1 MLSNAERAE
10 IDQELTHVPKPS
22 AAGLEALQIVQRHR
36 RWVTDEGIRDIAA
49 YLQMTVDELDSLAT
63 FNNPIFRRPVG
74 EHVITMCD
82 SVSCWI
88 LGYDA
93 LRDHC
98 CRRLGIRMGETTSDG
113 KFTLLPVQ
121 CLGICDHAPALMID
135 CETYVDLTPEK
146 LDKILDDIR

>member
-1 MLSNAERAE
+1 MLS
-10 IDQELTHVPKPS
+10 DQERSDIDHELEHVPQRS
-22 AAGLEALQIVQRHR
+22 AAGLEALKIVQRHR

-49 YLQMTVDELDSLAT
+49 YLQMTVDELESLAT
-63 FNNPIFRRPVG
+63 FYNPIFRRPVG
-74 EHVITMCD
+74 EHVIMMCD

-93 LRDHC
+93 LKDHC
-98 CRRLGIRMGETTSDG
+98 CRRLGIKMGETTSDG

-135 CETYVDLTPEK
+135 RETYVDLTPEK
-146 LDKILDDIR
+146 LDKILENI